1 LCHIKDKDHTI
12 DSRER
17 IDQTKSPKKS
27 KRDVAKKSILVVD
40 DEHDL
45 LDLLEYNLKKEGFKV
60 YLADNGEKGIA
71 LAQKH
76 QPDLVLLDVM
86 MPKMSG
92 FEVCEVLRQDAEIKR
107 LPIIFL
113 TAKDDEASEVEGLTI
128 GADDYITKPIST
140 VKLVTRIKALLRR
153 YEETEEAEDQLKA
166 HDLVIDRDRY
176 IVVRG
181 IEEFQL
187 PRKEFELLYFLMSRQ
202 GKVLDRQTLLNKVWG
217 DNIYVVDRTVDVHIR
232 KIREKL
238 GEGYIETIKGV
249 GYRFRE

>member
-1 LCHIKDKDHTI
+1 MLWHNIFTI
-12 DSRER
+12 NQRG
-17 IDQTKSPKKS
+17 T
-27 KRDVAKKSILVVD
+27 VAKKSILVVD

-60 YLADNGEKGIA
+60 YLADNGEKGIN

-92 FEVCEVLRQDAEIKR
+92 FEVCEALRQDADIKR

-153 YEETEEAEDQLKA
+153 YEETEEVEDQLRA

-176 IVVRG
+176 IVARG
-181 IEEFQL
+181 VEEFQL